1 MNNFEGK
8 TVLITG
14 AFGLF
19 GREISKTFLE
29 NGANVILA
37 GHNIEKITL
46 WEKDITEK
54 YNSNKYLILQ
64 LELCDI
70 SSIETCVKQSVD
82 KFKTIDI
89 LVNNAAVD
97 AKFDIQNIAKIDLSR
112 FENFPIEKLRS
123 SIEINMLGTIQ
134 MTQAVCKQM
143 LKQGHGNIINVGSVY
158 SIIAP
163 NKALYDLGNAD
174 NAFKPVDYV
183 ISKSFIPNFT
193 RYVAVYY
200 AKVGIR
206 CNAIAPHGVFDNHD
220 KTFITNFSRLSP
232 IGRMCKK
239 EELGGPFLFLAS
251 DSSSYL
257 NGHTLVLDGGWTA
270 W

>member
-8 TVLITG
+8 TVLLTG

-19 GREISKTFLE
+19 GREISKAFLE

-37 GHNIEKITL
+37 GHNIEKIKIG
-46 WEKDITEK
+46 EKDITDN
-54 YNSNKYLILQ
+54 YNSDRFLICQ
-64 LELCDI
+64 LELCNI
-70 SSIETCVKQSVD
+70 TSIEDCIRESIK
-82 KFKTIDI
+82 KFHSIDI
-89 LVNNAAVD
+89 LINNAAVD
-97 AKFDIQNIAKIDLSR
+97 AKFDAKNLSKTDLSR
-112 FENFPIEKLRS
+112 FENFPVEKLRS
-123 SIEINMLGTIQ
+123 SIEINMLGTIR
-134 MTQAVCKQM
+134 MTQVVCKQM
-143 LKQGHGNIINVGSVY
+143 LKQGHGNIINVGSIY

-163 NKALYDLGNAD
+163 NKALYDFGND
-174 NAFKPVDYV
+174 ENAFKPVDYV
-183 ISKSFIPNFT
+183 VSKSFIPNFT

-200 AKVGIR
+200 AKEGIR
-206 CNAIAPHGVFDNHD
+206 CNAIAPHGVYDNHD
-220 KTFITNFSRLSP
+220 KNFVTNFSKLSP
-232 IGRMCKK
+232 VGRMCKK